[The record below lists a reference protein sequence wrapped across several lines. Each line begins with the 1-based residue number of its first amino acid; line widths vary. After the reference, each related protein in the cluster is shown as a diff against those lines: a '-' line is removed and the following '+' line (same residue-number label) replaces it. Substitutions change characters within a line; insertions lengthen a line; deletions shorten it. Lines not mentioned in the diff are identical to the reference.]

1 MEETP
6 DSTGNTQPPK
16 ESQQLGRNKIN
27 QAFREALVF
36 LTVKLHF
43 SHLSF

>member
-16 ESQQLGRNKIN
+16 ESQQLG
-27 QAFREALVF
+27 QEQDQ
-36 LTVKLHF
+36 
-43 SHLSF
+43 LSI